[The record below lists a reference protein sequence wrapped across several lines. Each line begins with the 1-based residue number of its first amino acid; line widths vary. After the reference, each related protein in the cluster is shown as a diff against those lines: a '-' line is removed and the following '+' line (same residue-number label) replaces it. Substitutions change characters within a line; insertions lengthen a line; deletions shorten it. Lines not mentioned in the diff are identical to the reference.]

1 MISKKKVT
9 ALALAGLF
17 VTPVLADTYVPD
29 NSNSIQSGDG
39 YLTADDDL
47 FSKALKN
54 SRNRTDSSKDA
65 VKLSMW
71 GKHIENNKDGH
82 TELKLSS
89 GKTYATSASSCSPTT
104 PCKTIPFIAQASVL
118 IKKRI

>member
-39 YLTADDDL
+39 YLRKL
-47 FSKALKN
+47 FKTPISERWG
-54 SRNRTDSSKDA
+54 SRF
-65 VKLSMW
+65 V
-71 GKHIENNKDGH
+71 
-82 TELKLSS
+82 
-89 GKTYATSASSCSPTT
+89 
-104 PCKTIPFIAQASVL
+104 
-118 IKKRI
+118 

>member
-29 NSNSIQSGDG
+29 NSNSNSIQSGDG
-39 YLTADDDL
+39 YLTADDTL
-47 FSKALKN
+47 FTKALNN
-54 SRNRTDSSKDA
+54 SSSRTDSGKDA

-71 GKHIENNKDGH
+71 G
-82 TELKLSS
+82 
-89 GKTYATSASSCSPTT
+89 
-104 PCKTIPFIAQASVL
+104 
-118 IKKRI
+118 

>member
-65 VKLSMW
+65 VKVSMW
-71 GKHIENNKDGH
+71 GKHSENSMDGL
-82 TELKLSS
+82 TELKPMAR
-89 GKTYATSASSCSPTT
+89 TTSFTVT
-104 PCKTIPFIAQASVL
+104 PCSSQ
-118 IKKRI
+118 

>member
-39 YLTADDDL
+39 YLTADDYL
-47 FSKALKN
+47 FSEALKN

-71 GKHIENNKDGH
+71 GKHSQNSMDGL

-89 GKTYATSASSCSPTT
+89 GKTYDNVTSSCSPTT
-104 PCKTIPFIAQASVL
+104 PGKTIPFISQASVL
-118 IKKRI
+118 IKRI